1 MINLLSEII
10 LFCLLTIT
18 SWLIRL
24 IYHTFRLYTLIC
36 WLPTITCWL
45 FISIF
50 RILLLY
56 GPKLELLCC
65 LKLLI
70 GCVPFPVGS

>member
-18 SWLIRL
+18 SWIRL
-24 IYHTFRLYTLIC
+24 IDRTFRLYTLIC

-50 RILLLY
+50 RILLLF
-56 GPKLELLCC
+56 GPKL
-65 LKLLI
+65 
-70 GCVPFPVGS
+70 